1 MLTLTSRKKLPRFQ
15 NVIDQ
20 VRLFNLRIQI
30 QMQCQFHLIED
41 LSKATA
47 YFPIHGFRYPYPLHH
62 RLLGRL
68 FVLFSRWHQHQCFL
82 FVFLFCILVLFL
94 FFFFS
99 CSVVRRSC
107 LVFAPLVDLIL
118 VTGFLFWQPLV
129 VFWVSG
135 WIFIFISNYVSV
147 TINSA
152 ILWPQVFTYINCCL
166 GSQPRGFDKRFIL
179 DSYRDN
185 MNLWN
190 ASRPAITKIYSKIFM
205 WN

>member
-1 MLTLTSRKKLPRFQ
+1 MWLIKCVCLIWGYRSRCSANSIWSKISRKRRLIFLSMVFGIRILCTIDCLADCLCCSVGDTST
-15 NVIDQ
+15 NVSC
-20 VRLFNLRIQI
+20 LF
-30 QMQCQFHLIED
+30 F
-41 LSKATA
+41 
-47 YFPIHGFRYPYPLHH
+47 
-62 RLLGRL
+62 
-68 FVLFSRWHQHQCFL
+68 FSVFWFCF
-82 FVFLFCILVLFL
+82 C

>member
-94 FFFFS
+94 FFFF
-99 CSVVRRSC
+99 
-107 LVFAPLVDLIL
+107 
-118 VTGFLFWQPLV
+118 LV
-129 VFWVSG
+129 VLWFVARVWCSHRWLIWFWLQVSYFG
-135 WIFIFISNYVSV
+135 SRSLSSGFRVGFVS
-147 TINSA
+147 
-152 ILWPQVFTYINCCL
+152 L
-166 GSQPRGFDKRFIL
+166 SQIMYL
-179 DSYRDN
+179 
-185 MNLWN
+185 
-190 ASRPAITKIYSKIFM
+190 
-205 WN
+205 